1 MAMAG
6 SQHPDERCTPGEPC
20 LCPETTMSDTAPAR
34 RPSNSFAATGF
45 LVMCFAIVGLVGIF
59 ATFAAP
65 LPLYRAMLRDTALDD
80 ALVAMQGPQPEAAL
94 AALKPRLDD
103 SAAAFSPMPAD
114 PAAAVAGERQ
124 AMHRRF
130 REEADATGHRMKLM
144 IGIVTVM
151 AAIFGAAITGLG
163 RR

>member
-1 MAMAG
+1 
-6 SQHPDERCTPGEPC
+6 
-20 LCPETTMSDTAPAR
+20 MSDTPPVR
-34 RPSNSFAATGF
+34 RASNSFAATGF
-45 LVMCFAIVGLVGIF
+45 LAMCFAIVGLVGIF

-65 LPLYRAMLRDTALDD
+65 LPLYRAMLRDAALDD
-80 ALVAMQGPQPEAAL
+80 ALVAMRGAQPEAAM

-103 SAAAFSPMPAD
+103 SAPAFSPLPAD
-114 PAAAVAGERQ
+114 PETAVAGERR
-124 AMHRRF
+124 AMHQRF
-130 REEADATGHRMKLM
+130 REEADATGYRMKLM